1 LGTKLATGKT
11 ERKVKEMKRGKE
23 WNGPYTKKT
32 DEFIFV

>member
-1 LGTKLATGKT
+1 LEIKLATGKL

-23 WNGPYTKKT
+23 WNGPSPEKT